1 MTGILT
7 LRDAVVTGIQ
17 AQMPELLTVEK
28 VRGKITE
35 QGLQRLSLRPPAVAV
50 AFLGITELRPI
61 DTAVFKASCA
71 MIAFLVTEGQ
81 DRVDEGARLLE
92 RLVLTIATNTWGVS
106 HTGLASAIDS
116 QTIYDDRTSTTRE
129 NKNDFAENGL
139 FMQGVSWVQD
149 TRIQRVL
156 PVTGAGRPDDRA
168 QAKALGQ
175 GIDPT
180 MWPEVV
186 ETVIV
191 HPGGVE

>member
-50 AFLGITELRPI
+50 AFLGITELRAI

-81 DRVDEGARLLE
+81 NRVDEGADLLE
-92 RLVLTIATNTWGVS
+92 KLVLTIATNTWGVPY
-106 HTGLASAIDS
+106 TGLGSAIDS

-139 FMQGVSWVQD
+139 FMQGVSWVQE

-156 PVTGAGRPDDRA
+156 PETGKGRKDDRA
-168 QAKALGQ
+168 QADVLGQ
-175 GIDPT
+175 QTRPGD
-180 MWPEVV
+180 WPDQVD
-186 ETVIV
+186 TVII
-191 HPGGVE
+191 HPEGVK